1 MELEFIQIFHDR
13 LSRMYQKYMAQKNN
27 LIYNL
32 SINNLFRYD
41 NHLFTVVRQISQT
54 TLDKKSQYL
63 HLSLQ
68 TSVRLQKGLH
78 HISRDTE
85 VRGQL
90 LNLCDHP
97 RVASVQELIPKKP
110 VLPPVFHSVFWDGT
124 VNKVNSKQQ

>member
-63 HLSLQ
+63 HLSL
-68 TSVRLQKGLH
+68 
-78 HISRDTE
+78 
-85 VRGQL
+85 
-90 LNLCDHP
+90 
-97 RVASVQELIPKKP
+97 
-110 VLPPVFHSVFWDGT
+110 
-124 VNKVNSKQQ
+124 